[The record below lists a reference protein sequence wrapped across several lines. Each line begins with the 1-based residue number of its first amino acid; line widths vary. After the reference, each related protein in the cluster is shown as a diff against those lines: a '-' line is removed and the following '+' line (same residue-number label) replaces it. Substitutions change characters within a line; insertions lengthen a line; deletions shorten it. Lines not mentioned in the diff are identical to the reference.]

1 MENETKTPG
10 SAFRF
15 SRFGSVRSKCAVDT
29 TLAQFVDEIR
39 SDVHRAKVEEYRRLK
54 AQPGHEAEAKR
65 IKDNLPCVTPS
76 AVCFGGHAVSDLRT
90 YSGLLC
96 VDLDHTDSRT
106 DDICRLAAALPYVAV
121 VFRSVS
127 GCGVKIF
134 VHIRPDDLSGGFA
147 QWAVISFIVHGLE
160 GLVMALI
167 IRHVKRRGLA
177 KLIAF
182 LWCILIVPIGYYV
195 LSGAILVGFEAA
207 LADLPGNF
215 IQSTV
220 GAVLG
225 FALSEA
231 VKKAYPPVVNM
242 GW

>member
-1 MENETKTPG
+1 MSTD
-10 SAFRF
+10 
-15 SRFGSVRSKCAVDT
+15 VRTNQGGAVKVA
-29 TLAQFVDEIR
+29 TLAIASALVCVFTLVVRIPLGTGYLNLC
-39 SDVHRAKVEEYRRLK
+39 DVAIAFTAFTLG
-54 AQPGHEAEAKR
+54 P
-65 IKDNLPCVTPS
+65 VT
-76 AVCFGGHAVSDLRT
+76 ALVAGGLGPA
-90 YSGLLC
+90 
-96 VDLDHTDSRT
+96 
-106 DDICRLAAALPYVAV
+106 IA
-121 VFRSVS
+121 
-127 GCGVKIF
+127 
-134 VHIRPDDLSGGFA
+134 DLSGGFA

-160 GLVMALI
+160 GLVMALVM
-167 IRHVKRRGLA
+167 RHVKRRGLA

-195 LSGAILVGFEAA
+195 LSGAVLVGFEAA